1 MLVFFVSHI
10 SLKQNQMLIFLRF
23 PFVCVSIGLT
33 IGKVPVVG
41 VVFNPIMDEVIDCVL
56 DPFNG
61 SSCFG

>member
-1 MLVFFVSHI
+1 MLVFFVSQI

-41 VVFNPIMDEVIDCVL
+41 VVFNPIMDEVIDCV
-56 DPFNG
+56 
-61 SSCFG
+61 